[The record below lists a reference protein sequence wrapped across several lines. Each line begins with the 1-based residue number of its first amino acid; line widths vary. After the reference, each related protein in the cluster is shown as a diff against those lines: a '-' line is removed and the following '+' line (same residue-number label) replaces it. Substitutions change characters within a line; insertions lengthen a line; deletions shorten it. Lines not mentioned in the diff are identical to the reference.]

1 MTTGD
6 CLEILDNLRWNKTRC
21 DGNAKT
27 RLTNMHYMNHQI

>member
-1 MTTGD
+1 MYALYMTTGD
-6 CLEILDNLRWNKTRC
+6 TGQSQNKTRC